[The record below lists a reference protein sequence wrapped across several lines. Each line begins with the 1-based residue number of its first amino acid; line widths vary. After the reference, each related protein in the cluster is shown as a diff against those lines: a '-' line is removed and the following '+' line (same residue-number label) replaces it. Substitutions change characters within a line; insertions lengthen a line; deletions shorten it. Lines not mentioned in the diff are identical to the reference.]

1 RTQTFLAEKPPP
13 PPQEEDAF
21 HARDWGVIYHPDIFL
36 IRSLVKS
43 SFPNLADA
51 DIRLVRSGGTD
62 NYIFRID
69 NDLCLRIA
77 KRDAAIPAL
86 HQREPAALKALS
98 DLPLETPRFMAKG
111 SLPDPEGWPWMICT
125 WLHGVSMDAA
135 GHTATTEDAGRLAL
149 FLLDLQGFHKRNAA
163 EPAPDNHWR
172 GVGLA
177 QRGEVTADAIAT
189 LSDEFDGEALSKVW
203 ASALSADPCKRDE
216 QTWIHGDMHPA
227 NLVVR
232 DGAITGVIDWGL
244 SGLGD
249 PACDLM
255 AAYTVFSG
263 KARDAFARAT
273 AASES
278 AWMRARG
285 WALSTAVVALAYYRG
300 SDAPIVARSREVIG
314 EVLAEAG

>member
-1 RTQTFLAEKPPP
+1 M
-13 PPQEEDAF
+13 
-21 HARDWGVIYHPDIFL
+21 IYQPDIFL

-43 SFPNLADA
+43 SFPDLADA

-77 KRDAAIPAL
+77 KRDAAIPSL
-86 HQREPAALKALS
+86 RQREPVALKALS

-111 SLPDPEGWPWMICT
+111 SLPDPAGWPWIICT

-135 GHTATTEDAGRLAL
+135 GHTATIDDANRLAL
-149 FLLDLQGFHKRNAA
+149 FLLDLQGIPKRHAS

-172 GVGLA
+172 GVDLIKRSA
-177 QRGEVTADAIAT
+177 VTEDSIRT
-189 LSDEFDGEALSKVW
+189 LSDEFDADALVKVW
-203 ASALSADPCKRDE
+203 STALSADRCKPDDR
-216 QTWIHGDMHPA
+216 TWIHGDMHPA

-232 DGAITGVIDWGL
+232 DGAVTGVLDWGL

-314 EVLAEAG
+314 EVLAEVS

>member
-1 RTQTFLAEKPPP
+1 M
-13 PPQEEDAF
+13 
-21 HARDWGVIYHPDIFL
+21 IYQPDIFL

-43 SFPNLADA
+43 SFPDLAEA

-69 NDLCLRIA
+69 NELCLRIA
-77 KRDAAIPAL
+77 KRDAAIPSL
-86 HQREPAALKALS
+86 SQREPVALKALS

-111 SLPDPEGWPWMICT
+111 SLPDPKGWPWIICT

-135 GHTATTEDAGRLAL
+135 GHTATIDDANRLAL
-149 FLLDLQGFHKRNAA
+149 FLLDLQGLPKRHAA
-163 EPAPDNHWR
+163 DPAPDNHWR
-172 GVGLA
+172 GVDLA
-177 QRGEVTADAIAT
+177 QRDQVTADAIAT
-189 LSDEFDGEALSKVW
+189 LSDEFDGDALSSVW
-203 ASALSADPCKRDE
+203 ASALSADRCSATDH
-216 QTWIHGDMHPA
+216 TWIHGDMHPA
-227 NLVVR
+227 NLIVR
-232 DGAITGVIDWGL
+232 DDAITGVIDWGL

-263 KARDAFARAT
+263 NARDAFARAT

-314 EVLAEAG
+314 EVLAEVS

>member
-1 RTQTFLAEKPPP
+1 M
-13 PPQEEDAF
+13 
-21 HARDWGVIYHPDIFL
+21 IYQPDIFL

-43 SFPNLADA
+43 SFPDLADA

-62 NYIFRID
+62 NYVFRID

-77 KRDAAIPAL
+77 KRDAALPSL
-86 HQREPAALKALS
+86 LQREPVALKTLS

-111 SLPDPEGWPWMICT
+111 VLPDPRGWPWMICT

-135 GHTATTEDAGRLAL
+135 GHTATIEDANRLAL
-149 FLLDLQGFHKRNAA
+149 FLLDLQGCPTRNAA
-163 EPAPDNHWR
+163 KPAPDNHWR
-172 GVGLA
+172 GVDLI
-177 QRGEVTADAIAT
+177 QRNTVTEDAITT
-189 LSDEFDGEALSKVW
+189 LSDEFDATALARVW
-203 ASALSADPCKRDE
+203 STALTADPCRPDDR
-216 QTWIHGDMHPA
+216 TWIHGDLHPA

-232 DGAITGVIDWGL
+232 DGAVTGVLDWGL

-263 KARDAFARAT
+263 QARDAFARAT

-278 AWMRARG
+278 VWMRARG

-314 EVLAEAG
+314 EILAEAS